1 MRYYYT
7 AYVLYSKELDYL
19 VKYKG
24 CGGRINSRPTFI
36 KNGLKKI
43 RKTA

>member
-24 CGGRINSRPTFI
+24 CGGRINSRPH
-36 KNGLKKI
+36 LHKKWV
-43 RKTA
+43 REN